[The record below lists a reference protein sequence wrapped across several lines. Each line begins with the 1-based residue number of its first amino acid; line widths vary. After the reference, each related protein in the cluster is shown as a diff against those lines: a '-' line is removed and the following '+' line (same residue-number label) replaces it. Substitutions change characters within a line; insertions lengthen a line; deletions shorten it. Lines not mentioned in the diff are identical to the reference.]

1 MKTLDIIALVL
12 VVIGAVNWG
21 LLGFFQYDLIASW
34 FGTMSPLT
42 RTIYA
47 IVGICGL
54 YSISFF
60 GRDRNRN
67 MTTDET
73 R

>member
-1 MKTLDIIALVL
+1 MKTLDTIALVL

-21 LLGFFQYDLIASW
+21 LIGFFQYDLIASW
-34 FGTMSPLT
+34 FGTMSALT

-60 GRDRNRN
+60 GRGRN
-67 MTTDET
+67 TTTNET
-73 R
+73 Q